1 MGDDSHDGTPDLS
14 KNWKNFLIKIGNIL
28 IHIITRSAI
37 DPSLTVAS
45 SWFRDNQQM
54 VLQGF
59 TGPPEEAVFGC
70 LKEIWSPEE
79 ISDTLENFTPPVRMF
94 FFYA

>member
-14 KNWKNFLIKIGNIL
+14 KNCKFFKIKIVNIL
-28 IHIITRSAI
+28 IHITRSAI
-37 DPSLTVAS
+37 DPLLTVAS

-54 VLQGF
+54 VLQGL

-79 ISDTLENFTPPVRMF
+79 ISDTLENFTPPVRIF
-94 FFYA
+94 FFNA